1 MSKAKVTFHMLI
13 QDTQD
18 PGANPN
24 QKHMTSR
31 AFFTLEDG
39 GKAYADMS
47 VGLRQPFGTD
57 YATEPIEVE
66 KASGSY
72 SGKWNHDDF
81 RDAAEDYYRSAIR
94 TGGGGAVRTRN
105 NTFVFSKNY
114 EIDILDR

>member
-18 PGANPN
+18 PGADPN
-24 QKHMTSR
+24 RKHMTSR
-31 AFFTLEDG
+31 AFFTLEHA
-39 GKAYADMS
+39 GKTYADMS

-57 YATEPIEVE
+57 YVTGPIEIE
-66 KASGSY
+66 KASGSHR
-72 SGKWNHDDF
+72 GNWNHNDF
-81 RDAAEDYYRSAIR
+81 RDAVDDYYRSAIR

>member
-1 MSKAKVTFHMLI
+1 MLI
-13 QDTQD
+13 QDTHD
-18 PGANPN
+18 PGADPN
-24 QKHMTSR
+24 QKHLISC
-31 AFFTLEDG
+31 AFFTLEHA
-39 GKAYADMS
+39 GKTYTDMS

-57 YATEPIEVE
+57 YATEPIEFE

-72 SGKWNHDDF
+72 SGNWNKDDF
-81 RDAAEDYYRSAIR
+81 RDAVEDYYRSAIR